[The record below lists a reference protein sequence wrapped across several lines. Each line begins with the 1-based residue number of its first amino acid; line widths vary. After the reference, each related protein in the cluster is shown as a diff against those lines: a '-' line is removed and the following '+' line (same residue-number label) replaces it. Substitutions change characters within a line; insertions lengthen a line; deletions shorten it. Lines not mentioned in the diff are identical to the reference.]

1 MRHLLVGAAA
11 IAVLAGCGGNN
22 QQGEADLGKA
32 GEATANSIENA
43 LNDLG
48 NITLRGGDAAQARNA
63 LAAMSLET
71 SGTGR
76 VSFADSSIDDD
87 GARFTDVSVSI
98 PGDEDS
104 EGADLVIGTMEFDG
118 LNFENE
124 AASFSSL
131 KLSNIEIVPRDEE
144 DRADGSM
151 TIASVDLLNPSPELA
166 AWVASLGGSGAP
178 APFPAPSAVNFDRWS
193 LNGFEFNL
201 DDGDEVVDFTIDSI
215 DLGGAENAK
224 MAVASLNSVA
234 IAGTNDDG
242 MPFTVNLDAINL
254 LGADLAFVEAI
265 QNHAGDEE
273 AMGEALIGAL
283 YDNPMDPGFDHFQ
296 LENLSFAGEGV
307 SFAMPSLDSFV
318 ERDADGNPNRF
329 VTPDFTM
336 TLSADPAA
344 GEAGSELAGVLGSI
358 GFETL
363 ELKGAG
369 VSTYD
374 AATDTLQYSADD
386 NYLALTD
393 GFTLRYGGK
402 FEGYNEYARS
412 FANMDMDDM
421 AGAPDQQVMM
431 DAVSNLVLHDFTL
444 VLDDQSMVDRVFNLV
459 AAQSGE
465 DPAALRQQAIAM
477 TAMAPMMAAGAGVDM
492 AIVSEATTAVSE
504 FLQEPG
510 TLTITLAPAEPIS
523 AATFAEI
530 EDPSQIT
537 KDMLGLSVTHVK

>member
-11 IAVLAGCGGNN
+11 IAVLAGCGGSN

-63 LAAMSLET
+63 LAAMSLDT
-71 SGTGR
+71 SGAGR
-76 VSFADSSIDDD
+76 VSFADSSVEDD

-98 PGDEDS
+98 RGDEDGD
-104 EGADLVIGTMEFDG
+104 GADLVIGTMEFDG

-151 TIASVDLLNPSPELA
+151 TIANIDLLNPSPELA
-166 AWVASLGGSGAP
+166 AWVASLGGSGVP
-178 APFPAPSAVNFDRWS
+178 APFPEPSAVNFDRWS

-201 DDGDEVVDFTIDSI
+201 DDGEEVVDFTIDSI

-224 MAVASLNSVA
+224 MAVASLNSIA
-234 IAGTNDDG
+234 IAGTSDEG
-242 MPFTVNLDAINL
+242 VPFAVNLDAINL

-265 QNHAGDEE
+265 QAHAGDEE
-273 AMGEALIGAL
+273 AMSEALMGAL
-283 YDNPMDPGFDHFQ
+283 YDNPMDPGFDRFQ

-329 VTPDFTM
+329 VTPDFSM

-374 AATDTLQYSADD
+374 AATDTLEYSADD

-412 FANMDMDDM
+412 FANMDMDEM
-421 AGAPDQQVMM
+421 AGAPDQQIML
-431 DAVSNLVLHDFTL
+431 DAVSNLILHDFTL

-492 AIVSEATTAVSE
+492 EIVTEATTAVSE

-523 AATFAEI
+523 AATFADI